1 MSKYWREASSVII
14 TARISFPKTV
24 TASGKHGFAA
34 CKVDSLNKNAVNTVE
49 GISTEDQKSRTTN
62 FKVLSLKRGS
72 KDTFMPDSYVF
83 PGGNVD
89 ISDSSKDWLELFDE
103 CGLGKS
109 AFETI
114 TNTKT
119 NKKINIFE
127 NDNKNEILKSISLRI
142 TGIRETFE
150 ECGILLCKNIHAHSK
165 APSKWASYVSGHEIQ
180 KWQKIVQN
188 NSKEFINLCK
198 HFNCYPDIWALQE
211 WSNWLTPSSYAKRFN
226 TIFFLVAL
234 DQMPPAFI
242 DDFEMNELKWSTPEE
257 VLDLCV
263 KNKVILPPPQF
274 YELARLNKFD
284 NIEELTSFAAEHS
297 STESELWMPV
307 RIKTSDGELTVFPGD
322 DLYPDRPN
330 YESSPPQKVDNSIL
344 DLRKQSN
351 RLHRM
356 EHSKECN
363 TRLLITNLNSV
374 GSHIVPLPVP
384 S

>member
-62 FKVLSLKRGS
+62 F
-72 KDTFMPDSYVF
+72 
-83 PGGNVD
+83 
-89 ISDSSKDWLELFDE
+89 
-103 CGLGKS
+103 
-109 AFETI
+109 
-114 TNTKT
+114 
-119 NKKINIFE
+119 
-127 NDNKNEILKSISLRI
+127 
-142 TGIRETFE
+142 
-150 ECGILLCKNIHAHSK
+150 
-165 APSKWASYVSGHEIQ
+165 
-180 KWQKIVQN
+180 
-188 NSKEFINLCK
+188 
-198 HFNCYPDIWALQE
+198 
-211 WSNWLTPSSYAKRFN
+211 
-226 TIFFLVAL
+226 
-234 DQMPPAFI
+234 
-242 DDFEMNELKWSTPEE
+242 KWSTPEE